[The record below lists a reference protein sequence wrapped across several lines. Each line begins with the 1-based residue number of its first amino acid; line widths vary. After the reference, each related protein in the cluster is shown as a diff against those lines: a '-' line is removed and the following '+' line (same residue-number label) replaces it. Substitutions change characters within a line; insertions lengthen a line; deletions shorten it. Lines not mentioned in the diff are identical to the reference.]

1 MAPHPGGRQGTED
14 PGLPGRCAP
23 PGPRGQDVHGRMA
36 WPLDQGGLG
45 DGVRGPGGDGSS
57 HEMNTLAAVPPKDLK
72 EVASSLVRLGATS
85 YGGPAIMGIM
95 QAELQEKRKW
105 VTKERFLE
113 GLSVA
118 NMVPGATATQLG
130 IFLGYARGGWW
141 GGLIGGLCFVLPA
154 FLVMLGLTVAYASFG
169 ITPIARSALYGL
181 GPVVIGLFAIAIYRL
196 GKSAMSTTPEI
207 GVAVLAAAAAAAT
220 PVGIVAIL
228 ILAGLAGLVLFFH
241 SGCAFHSR
249 QPRGVILCAAAFVAV
264 LVAAWWLN
272 GPAARALVAR
282 GVPDPRSLV
291 NIGAYFLKVG
301 AFTIG
306 GGLTMIAFI
315 QDQVV
320 GQFGWLT
327 PREFVDGLALGQ
339 LTPGPVLMIAAYVG
353 YKVAGVA
360 GAAVAATAAFLP
372 SFVIMLV
379 ILPVLDRVRKL
390 AWMRA
395 VMKGMAPAVIGVL
408 AVSLVRLAP
417 AALPD
422 PFAVAILAATLLA
435 LTMTKL
441 GVFKLMIAGAALGI
455 LRSRLPAISGFKTAG
470 RLLAEWISA

>member
-1 MAPHPGGRQGTED
+1 MKAPVA
-14 PGLPGRCAP
+14 AP
-23 PGPRGQDVHGRMA
+23 TD
-36 WPLDQGGLG
+36 
-45 DGVRGPGGDGSS
+45 
-57 HEMNTLAAVPPKDLK
+57 DLK
-72 EVASSLVRLGATS
+72 DVATSLARLGATS

-105 VTKERFLE
+105 VSKERFLE

-154 FLVMLGLTVAYASFG
+154 FLIMLGLTIAYASLRV
-169 ITPIARSALYGL
+169 TPVARSALYGL
-181 GPVVIGLFAIAIYRL
+181 GPVVIGLFAIAVYRL
-196 GKSAMSTTPEI
+196 GKSAMSTMPEI
-207 GVAVLAAAAAAAT
+207 AIGVLAAAASVAT
-220 PVGIVAIL
+220 PVGIVAVL
-228 ILAGLAGLVLFFH
+228 ILAGLAGLVLF
-241 SGCAFHSR
+241 R
-249 QPRGVILCAAAFVAV
+249 PRRPWPVLLCSAAFMAE
-264 LVAAWWLN
+264 LLAAWWLN
-272 GPAARALVAR
+272 GPTSGAVVAR
-282 GVPDPRSLV
+282 GVPDSRSLV
-291 NIGAYFLKVG
+291 DIGAYFLKVG

-327 PREFVDGLALGQ
+327 PREFVDGMALGQ

-353 YKVAGVA
+353 YKVAGAA
-360 GAAVAATAAFLP
+360 GAVVAAAAAFLP

-379 ILPVLDRVRKL
+379 ILPILDRVRTL

-395 VMKGMAPAVIGVL
+395 VMKGMAPAVIGIL
-408 AVSLVRLAP
+408 AVSLTRLMP

-422 PFAVAILAATLLA
+422 PFAIAILAATLLT
-435 LTMTKL
+435 LTLTKI
-441 GVFKLMIAGAALGI
+441 GAFRLMVAGAALGV
-455 LRSRLPAISGFKTAG
+455 LRSRVPVMVGIRTAR
-470 RLLAEWISA
+470 RLIAAWISV

>member
-1 MAPHPGGRQGTED
+1 M
-14 PGLPGRCAP
+14 
-23 PGPRGQDVHGRMA
+23 
-36 WPLDQGGLG
+36 
-45 DGVRGPGGDGSS
+45 S
-57 HEMNTLAAVPPKDLK
+57 TLVAAPPKDLK
-72 EVASSLVRLGATS
+72 DVASSLARLGATS

-154 FLVMLGLTVAYASFG
+154 FVIMLGLTVAYASFG

-207 GVAVLAAAAAAAT
+207 GVAVLAAAASATT

-228 ILAGLAGLVLFFH
+228 VLAGLAGLVLF
-241 SGCAFHSR
+241 HSR
-249 QPRGVILCAAAFVAV
+249 RVSAALPCAAAFVAV
-264 LVAAWWLN
+264 LVTAWWLN
-272 GPAARALVAR
+272 GPASGAAVARAA
-282 GVPDPRSLV
+282 PDPRSLV
-291 NIGAYFLKVG
+291 EIGAYLLKVG

-353 YKVAGVA
+353 YKVAGA
-360 GAAVAATAAFLP
+360 WGAMIAATAAFLP

-390 AWMRA
+390 VWMRA
-395 VMKGMAPAVIGVL
+395 MMKGMAPAVIGVL
-408 AVSLVRLAP
+408 AVSLVRLVP

-441 GVFKLMIAGAALGI
+441 GVFKLMIAGAVLGI
-455 LRSRLPAISGFKTAG
+455 LRSRVPTIAGFKTAG
-470 RLLAEWISA
+470 RLIATWISA

>member
-45 DGVRGPGGDGSS
+45 DGVRGPGSDGSS
-57 HEMNTLAAVPPKDLK
+57 HEMSTLAATPPKDLK
-72 EVASSLVRLGATS
+72 EIAGSLFKLGATS

-105 VTKERFLE
+105 VSKERFLE

-118 NMVPGATATQLG
+118 NMLPGATATQLG

-141 GGLIGGLCFVLPA
+141 GGLIGGLCFIVPA
-154 FLVMLGLTVAYASFG
+154 FFIMLALTMAYATLGF
-169 ITPIARSALYGL
+169 TPVARGAMYGL
-181 GPVVIGLFAIAIYRL
+181 GPVVIGLFAVAVYRL

-207 GVAVLAAAAAAAT
+207 AIAVLAAAASAAT

-228 ILAGLAGLVLFFH
+228 ILAGLAGFVL
-241 SGCAFHSR
+241 FHSR
-249 QPRGVILCAAAFVAV
+249 QPRAMLFCAAAFVAV

-272 GPAARALVAR
+272 GPAAGAVVAR
-282 GVPDPRSLV
+282 GVPNPRSLV
-291 NIGAYFLKVG
+291 DVGAYFLKVG
-301 AFTIG
+301 SFTIG

-327 PREFVDGLALGQ
+327 AREFVDGLALGQ

-353 YKVAGVA
+353 YKVAGAA

-408 AVSLVRLAP
+408 AVSLVRLVP
-417 AALPD
+417 AAVPD
-422 PFAVAILAATLLA
+422 PFAVAMLAATLLA

-455 LRSRLPAISGFKTAG
+455 LRSRLPMISGFKTAG